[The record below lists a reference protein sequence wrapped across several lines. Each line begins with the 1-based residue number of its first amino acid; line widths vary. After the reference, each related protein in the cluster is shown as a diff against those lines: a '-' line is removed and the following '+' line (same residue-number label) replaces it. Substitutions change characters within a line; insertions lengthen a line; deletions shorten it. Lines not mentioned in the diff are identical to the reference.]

1 MWLKLFFSNWKDVNY
16 LSIKLYKLK
25 ISFKSRTVIVQK
37 SCEKFVYLIYILF
50 FVVFICKNLLTWLW
64 VFGWSQNSFMQCKQ
78 TILKCPK
85 ETTEKRL
92 MKYLSVLSH
101 NKSYILIRKD
111 LIQILLTFVSTSRF
125 LTDCINFSVVVPLA
139 LSYKQEQE

>member
-25 ISFKSRTVIVQK
+25 ISFKSGNVIVQQ
-37 SCEKFVYLIYILF
+37 SCEIFFIYISDIII
-50 FVVFICKNLLTWLW
+50 FICKNLLTWLW
-64 VFGWSQNSFMQCKQ
+64 DFGWSQNSFMQCKQ

>member
-25 ISFKSRTVIVQK
+25 ISFKSRNVIVQ
-37 SCEKFVYLIYILF
+37 SLAKFWYIYISF
-50 FVVFICKNLLTWLW
+50 FVVFIFKNLLTWLW
-64 VFGWSQNSFMQCKQ
+64 DFGWSQNSFMQCMQ